1 MPVTAFGTAMLQF
14 IAGQGNGAV
23 RVNGGIVRGY
33 CGLFVA
39 LRNDESKLLARLVTG
54 WPDRDLRVLDV
65 GCGVGRHVAA
75 MARLRPESKITGIE
89 RCDAMR
95 THCSNQFRNHNF
107 LADIGQLAA
116 DETFDL
122 ILLMGNGLGVLGG
135 TEQAVRQ
142 GLKGLLA
149 HLSDD
154 GVLVIEST
162 DHPGHPGF
170 GVMPVVIAHGG
181 LTDTYDWA
189 YASAGWI
196 RNNIP
201 LQWNLASSPSGM
213 PGPPGFFHEIH
224 P

>member
-14 IAGQGNGAV
+14 IAGQGNGALM
-23 RVNGGIVRGY
+23 VNRGIVPGY
-33 CGLFVA
+33 CRLFVA
-39 LRNDESKLLARLVTG
+39 LRNDESQLLTRLVTG
-54 WPDRDLRVLDV
+54 WPEDRDLRVLDV

-75 MARLRPESKITGIE
+75 MAGLRPASKITGIE

-95 THCSNQFRNHNF
+95 AHCCAQFPNHKF
-107 LADIGQLAA
+107 LSDIKHLAA

-122 ILLMGNGLGVLGG
+122 MLLMGNGLGVLGG
-135 TEQAVRQ
+135 TAQDVRQ
-142 GLKGLLA
+142 GLQGLLA

-170 GVMPVVIAHGG
+170 GVMPVVIAHG
-181 LTDTYDWA
+181 
-189 YASAGWI
+189 

-201 LQWNLASSPSGM
+201 PQSNLASSPSTM
-213 PGPPGFFHEIH
+213 PGPPGFFHEIR